1 MVYLEGN
8 KDVTIDQLIKILQKA
23 KSNLGGKTKVLVS
36 FDDEFR
42 SIEIIDEDIVEG
54 DYGYYDWVGFPDE
67 VEDEDLK
74 DNDLDC
80 ETVLTLIASN

>member
-36 FDDEFR
+36 LDDEFR